1 MQRKQAIWI
10 IGAAISVIVAACGQG
25 NSPTAPT
32 PVPTTYALSGVV
44 NGSAGGGTISDAQ
57 VRILDSAGGADPTFT
72 NADGA
77 FNFAALG
84 TGRHFVEISKAGYLI
99 WETELTIVDRDLRIS
114 VTLISTAR
122 N

>member
-1 MQRKQAIWI
+1 MQRTRAVCI
-10 IGAAISVIVAACGQG
+10 IGVAIGAIVAAACGQR
-25 NSPTAPT
+25 NTSTAPT
-32 PVPTTYALSGVV
+32 PVQTTYALSGVV
-44 NGSAGGGTISDAQ
+44 NGSAGGTIPNAQ

-84 TGRHFVEISKAGYLI
+84 TGRHFVEISKAGYQT
-99 WETELTIVDRDLRIS
+99 WENELAIVDRDLQIS
-114 VTLISTAR
+114 VTLISAAR